1 MTVDDGNDVAEVV
14 RDARGKA
21 PYGFDTL
28 RTPQLLV
35 EILVSLAGPRGFD
48 GSLHGDG
55 KSRKTILF
63 NPIGDALLHETVCL
77 LFVQHTGE
85 ENERNFLVS
94 ALKKFEWRK
103 AIPTRRRKIGKDR
116 VELTV
121 RDATD
126 KCVRRRDDF
135 GADVQAGRLEDAEAF
150 VRDGRLIVNQQ
161 QSNGTAD
168 APAFRH
174 SVCGEQADAP
184 SCRAISNG

>member
-21 PYGFDTL
+21 PDGFDTL
-28 RTPQLLV
+28 RAAKLLV

-48 GSLHGDG
+48 GALHGDG

-63 NPIGDALLHETVCL
+63 NPIGDAFLHETVCL
-77 LFVQHTGE
+77 LFVQHTSE
-85 ENERNFLVS
+85 QNERNFLVG
-94 ALKKFEWRK
+94 ALKEFEWRK
-103 AIPTRRRKIGKDR
+103 AVPTRRREIGKDS

-150 VRDGRLIVNQQ
+150 VCDRR
-161 QSNGTAD
+161 
-168 APAFRH
+168 
-174 SVCGEQADAP
+174 
-184 SCRAISNG
+184 